1 MGFFNK
7 DKKDEVKV
15 DAPIVQPIVEPKV
28 EVKPETKLD
37 DVSTPKTKEEKKQA
51 KNEGSMPITVIIYD
65 VWGTTR
71 KFQTR
76 FGVEKLVE
84 GSNLYLFNKLREFKE
99 PIPEDSDEYKKF
111 KLDELKKL
119 IEKKEKEL
127 EKSRQEKREADS
139 LDFEQDLR
147 IYKGWKRSLELQGR
161 GSYMSFDYDR
171 EGGKPVFEFVR
182 KGVFKLPVFFN
193 VEIDTLYI
201 PSEAK
206 LKTAAQLLKENDEKN
221 GKPDMFKIATIVLL
235 VILSV
240 LVLAAF
246 YFMYK
251 TQQFPAEI
259 SANLG
264 NTTQLL
270 AQIADRLSFHT
281 DFLIN
286 ATNSTEPINN
296 IGNPNLII
304 VK

>member
-1 MGFFNK
+1 
-7 DKKDEVKV
+7 
-15 DAPIVQPIVEPKV
+15 
-28 EVKPETKLD
+28 
-37 DVSTPKTKEEKKQA
+37 
-51 KNEGSMPITVIIYD
+51 
-65 VWGTTR
+65 
-71 KFQTR
+71 
-76 FGVEKLVE
+76 
-84 GSNLYLFNKLREFKE
+84 
-99 PIPEDSDEYKKF
+99 
-111 KLDELKKL
+111 
-119 IEKKEKEL
+119 
-127 EKSRQEKREADS
+127 
-139 LDFEQDLR
+139 
-147 IYKGWKRSLELQGR
+147 
-161 GSYMSFDYDR
+161 MSFDYDR

-235 VILSV
+235 IILSV

-259 SANLG
+259 SANMG

-286 ATNSTEPINN
+286 ATNSTDVTNN
-296 IGNPNLII
+296 VVNPDLII